1 MSKERLII
9 PDIKF
14 ILPGEYGF
22 TTDGVTPIGTFAVG
36 GGKNGCRGYLV
47 YDTENGFAGLAHVDF
62 KELDE
67 KTIVNMISYL
77 KSLGCKI

>member
-9 PDIKF
+9 PDIKV

-22 TTDGVTPIGTFAVG
+22 TTDGITPIGTFAVG

-47 YDTENGFAGLAHVDF
+47 YDVLKGFAD
-62 KELDE
+62 
-67 KTIVNMISYL
+67 
-77 KSLGCKI
+77 